1 MKKRKEKD
9 AVAGEITK
17 EKVLLTISEIDN
29 FFLKFNTLLK
39 MQKKGN
45 IFRIINTVYSCSTLY
60 FDCQ

>member
-39 MQKKGN
+39 M
-45 IFRIINTVYSCSTLY
+45 
-60 FDCQ
+60 